1 MESFCP
7 KILFVAVVIICSYFL
22 LMATPA
28 AARSL
33 QQIEQASCMLNH
45 VHRIKRGVS
54 HNNTSPNVTK
64 VQNVTT
70 TGVPTVATTL
80 RRRLVHGWLTKKG
93 NTPRPSGMPALNL
106 TDDEKEK
113 ILNRSAVPLDHLG
126 FPIIHNSHRGTL
138 QPQPPTQSNASGPT
152 PNLGGDNGNGE
163 HVNEILAEFRLRE
176 NKTQASTLPS
186 NTNTSTNS
194 IELPQTGKG
203 QKNTHNNKRRDMSMV
218 ISKHGIWIAVVA
230 SLLLSAFIC
239 LTVNWVRQR
248 RGKLLIAPAGNIRQ
262 RSAAVVYKA

>member
-1 MESFCP
+1 MFSCLIINIFP
-7 KILFVAVVIICSYFL
+7 IILLASWKI
-22 LMATPA
+22 T
-28 AARSL
+28 
-33 QQIEQASCMLNH
+33 H
-45 VHRIKRGVS
+45 VHRIKRDYNITWPDVS
-54 HNNTSPNVTK
+54 K

-186 NTNTSTNS
+186 NTNTSSNS

-248 RGKLLIAPAGNIRQ
+248 RGKLLIAPAGNIGQ